1 MVGPEQQKDAE
12 TPPSPADVGKGR
24 MGETLDEYRDTVQ
37 GAADD
42 AIREVSPKERMLRE
56 LARRRETGEISPHD
70 FDPNIILWLNQENE
84 PLRYSDI
91 ITHYVDEAGLPA
103 AVVLTYESMR
113 EIGVL
118 DYIRR
123 TGEREKTDFED
134 CSEDDVFILFPEE
147 LGESEGE
154 PRLEIS

>member
-12 TPPSPADVGKGR
+12 TPPSPVDIGEGR
-24 MGETLDEYRDTVQ
+24 MGETL
-37 GAADD
+37 DD

-56 LARRRETGEISPHD
+56 LARRREAGEISPHD
-70 FDPNIILWLNQENE
+70 FDPNIILWLNRENK
-84 PLRYSDI
+84 PLRYSDTI
-91 ITHYVDEAGLPA
+91 RYVGETGLPA
-103 AVVLTYESMR
+103 AVVLTYESMG

-123 TGEREKTDFED
+123 TGERERTDFED
-134 CSEDDVFILFPEE
+134 CSQDDVFILFPED
-147 LGESEGE
+147 LGESEEE